1 MAIGI
6 GIGMGI
12 SGASQNAGLV
22 TGWFE
27 VVSTCAFT
35 KPAIKVATSQLINVP
50 YQPGDYIQTKVSG
63 PYAGKRILL
72 GDFTSTAPDGSWILI
87 DTEPGSLVYNA
98 CQV

>member
-1 MAIGI
+1 MAMGV

-12 SGASQNAGLV
+12 SGALPGTQLV

-27 VVSTCAFT
+27 VDAACAFT
-35 KPAIKVATSQLINVP
+35 LPSKPITSGLNEVP
-50 YQPGDYIQTKVSG
+50 YKTGDYVQTKITG

-72 GDFTSTAPDGSWILI
+72 GQFSAVLPSAGTFI
-87 DTEPGSLVYNA
+87 DVERGSLVYNA

>member
-1 MAIGI
+1 MALGI

-12 SGASQNAGLV
+12 SGAAPSGS

-35 KPAIKVATSQLINVP
+35 KPGIKVATSKLIGVS
-50 YQPGDYIQTKVSG
+50 YKPGDYIQTKVSG

-72 GDFTSTAPDGSWILI
+72 GDLMLSAPDGSWILI
-87 DTEPGSLVYNA
+87 DIEPGSLVYNA

>member
-1 MAIGI
+1 MALGI

-12 SGASQNAGLV
+12 SGAASPTL

-35 KPAIKVATSQLINVP
+35 KPGTKVATSKLIGVS
-50 YQPGDYIQTKVSG
+50 YKPGDYIQTKVSG

-72 GDFTSTAPDGSWILI
+72 GEFTPTAPDGSWILI

-98 CQV
+98 CQI